1 MKLTKN
7 NINIE
12 SIEEVLSLYYQTER
26 SDEDTI
32 KILVDS
38 FIFRC
43 TLESERNRLYLASSI
58 LFIGKRSAADMLWFC
73 NKMNRESIMLKLV
86 FTPETK
92 NLPTHLTFA
101 YDIFYASELNLSQM
115 TKALAN
121 FITLYKEMNEAML
134 LYMIEQ

>member
-38 FIFRC
+38 FIFR
-43 TLESERNRLYLASSI
+43 
-58 LFIGKRSAADMLWFC
+58 
-73 NKMNRESIMLKLV
+73 
-86 FTPETK
+86 
-92 NLPTHLTFA
+92 
-101 YDIFYASELNLSQM
+101 
-115 TKALAN
+115 
-121 FITLYKEMNEAML
+121 
-134 LYMIEQ
+134 